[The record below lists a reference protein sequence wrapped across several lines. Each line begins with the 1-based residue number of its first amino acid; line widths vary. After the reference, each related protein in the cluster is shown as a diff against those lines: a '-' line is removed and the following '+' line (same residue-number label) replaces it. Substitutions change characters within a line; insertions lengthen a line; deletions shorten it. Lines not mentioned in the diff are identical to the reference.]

1 MDNQSRRYPYAY
13 GQPSSIAESAP
24 AHSSHLPPPPPQNAQ
39 PITSKEIYQYDAP
52 WPLYALDWCKA
63 PNERKGF
70 RMALGSLIEESHN
83 KLQVIARTD
92 TLEGATYSNQPTPD
106 FTVVG
111 EADVHYPITR
121 VLWEP
126 WRSDSWRTD
135 LLATTGD
142 ILRIWELVDQPHYT
156 TSNSINASSGRNSP
170 PHHMQQLVKKTEL
183 ANTKQTDFCAPL
195 TSFDW
200 NETDPSLIVTSS
212 IDTTCTVWNV
222 ETNQAKTQLIA
233 HDSDVYD
240 VAFMHGSADI
250 FASVGADGSVR
261 LFDLRSLEHS
271 TILYEAPPNPSPG
284 NNHHSSSRSNGNM
297 INAGTCPLLRLQ
309 FNRVNSNLLATFHM
323 DSSSVLVLDIRYPST
338 PMAELTK
345 SHQGSIN
352 GISWSPTQA
361 GQLCTGGD
369 DGQVLVWD
377 INNGGGA
384 DQQHSS
390 HGHHQRQPYYQQQQ
404 QQQHQ
409 RYSQHTPRSIQDPI
423 LAYSAGSEVSSLAWS
438 KGVPDW
444 IGIGFGRTVQALR
457 V

>member
-1 MDNQSRRYPYAY
+1 M
-13 GQPSSIAESAP
+13 AESAP
-24 AHSSHLPPPPPQNAQ
+24 AHTSHLPPPPQNTQ
-39 PITSKEIYQYDAP
+39 PLPSKEIYQYDAP
-52 WPLYALDWCKA
+52 WPLYALDWCKI

-70 RMALGSLIEESHN
+70 RMAIGSLIEESNN

-92 TLEGATYSNQPTPD
+92 TLEGANAYSSQPTPD
-106 FTVVG
+106 FTVMA
-111 EADVHYPITR
+111 ETDVYYPTTR

-126 WRSDSWRTD
+126 WRSDSWRPD

-142 ILRIWELVDQPHYT
+142 ILRIWQLVDHPRYGT
-156 TSNSINASSGRNSP
+156 TSNSINTLLFL
-170 PHHMQQLVKKTEL
+170 Q
-183 ANTKQTDFCAPL
+183 TKQTDFCAPL

-240 VAFMHGSADI
+240 VAFMHGSPDI

-271 TILYEAPPNPSPG
+271 TILYEAAPNTPAG
-284 NNHHSSSRSNGNM
+284 NNHSSGSRSNGNM
-297 INAGTCPLLRLQ
+297 VNSSTCPLLRLQ
-309 FNRVNSNLLATFHM
+309 FNRLNTNLLATFHM

-338 PMAELTK
+338 PMAELVK

-352 GISWSPTQA
+352 GISWSPNQA

-377 INNGGGA
+377 INNGGNGTGGTGGP
-384 DQQHSS
+384 DQQHQHNS
-390 HGHHQRQPYYQQQQ
+390 RQQQYYQQ
-404 QQQHQ
+404 Q